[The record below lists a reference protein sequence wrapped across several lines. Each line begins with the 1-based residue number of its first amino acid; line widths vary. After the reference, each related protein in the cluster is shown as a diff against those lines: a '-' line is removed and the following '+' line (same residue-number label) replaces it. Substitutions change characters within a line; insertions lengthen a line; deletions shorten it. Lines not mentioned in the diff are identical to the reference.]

1 MPSPPPRS
9 YFGYSQSPAKA
20 QEALKEDER
29 EVEVE
34 EDEGKESLF
43 KLTHEALGERE
54 DEQELW
60 KGQKNRQTDRQREI
74 VSRSWGPGAAAGRER
89 SSQGRWRGHAGTP
102 APWEG
107 VGGRTWWQG
116 WVEDIRLSVQAT
128 PGGLRPAPPPP
139 GTAPYLLQPLHVFEV
154 ETNVEK
160 TQV

>member
-1 MPSPPPRS
+1 MPGPPPRS

-43 KLTHEALGERE
+43 ELTHEALGERE

-74 VSRSWGPGAAAGRER
+74 MSRSWGPGAAAGRER
-89 SSQGRWRGHAGTP
+89 SSQGPWRGHAGTP
-102 APWEG
+102 APREG
-107 VGGRTWWQG
+107 MGGGRGGRGGSRTSVCPSGRHQG
-116 WVEDIRLSVQAT
+116 GSGQPRRPRARPLTSFSRSMS
-128 PGGLRPAPPPP
+128 LR
-139 GTAPYLLQPLHVFEV
+139 
-154 ETNVEK
+154 
-160 TQV
+160 